1 MVFPAEGGHFSEKG
15 KGYIRTMRAN
25 GLDTLAYHGVNSDD
39 IFVLVRASTEL
50 LQNYAD
56 DIDYRM
62 LLDPTELKRIA
73 SEGNTERHIAPIE
86 ISHLPEVSAYDPYAY
101 IYGRFSRRMPE
112 SLYYRDLGERSPFN
126 NTLCCKLTNQLIE
139 KKPPTGGQNLK
150 IKRYL
155 HISKT
160 LRACFSLHC
169 QKKKLELEAK
179 WMKYPIIPWE
189 QPYELITAYFG
200 EKICLYFIFLGHY
213 SWWLIV
219 PSIVGVPLQIAVF
232 AMDGYSS
239 APFLPFYSYFTA
251 LWGSMML
258 EYWKRTESE
267 WAMKWGTLGYEDT
280 ETDRPDFRGQRIKSY
295 IDGKDVV
302 YFSSAKRNQY
312 VMQSLLVVA
321 LLIAAVVGLVA
332 SIYVIRFAIQ
342 PYIGTNAQTVASV
355 ANSIQILI
363 ANAVYTFLATA
374 LTNRENHRTE
384 TQYEDSLISKIF
396 LFQFVNSYASFFFLA
411 FIAEFMGGCQVDNQG
426 DDSAGGD
433 CMFPLTLNLAIIFG
447 SRLAVGNI
455 TELLLPYLGYKYR
468 MKTMM
473 KTLNGNLDV
482 LTRPEAE
489 FLLEE
494 YDVQS
499 SSIADYSE
507 LAIQFG
513 YASMFVTA
521 FPLAPLFSLVS
532 NFVETTGDAWKL
544 LHLHQRPMPFSAE
557 DIGTWQT
564 IFMIISIASVVTNAS
579 LTIFTMSVTDHFSEF
594 MRFWLY
600 IGFQWSCFTIQAVIM
615 EAVPDIPEAVLIQ
628 NQRTDFLVEKV
639 IDQVPDDEDSTLED
653 ATAAPIDILVHP
665 SKGNHRFASY

>member
-1 MVFPAEGGHFSEKG
+1 MVFPAEDGHFSDKG
-15 KGYIRTMRAN
+15 KGYIRTMRSN
-25 GLDTLAYHGVNSDD
+25 GLETISYHGVNSDD
-39 IFVLVRASTEL
+39 IFVLVRAPLDL
-50 LQNYAD
+50 LRNYAD

-73 SEGNTERHIAPIE
+73 AEGNADRHIAPIE
-86 ISHLPEVSAYDPYAY
+86 ITHLPEVTEYEPYSF
-101 IYGRFSRRMPE
+101 IYGKYSRRMPE
-112 SLYYRDLGERSPFN
+112 SLYYRELGEKTPFTN
-126 NTLCCKLTNQLIE
+126 ALRCKLTNQLIE

-160 LRACFSLHC
+160 LRGCFSLHDVQ
-169 QKKKLELEAK
+169 QKNELEKK
-179 WMKYPIIPWE
+179 WMRYPIVPWK
-189 QPYELITAYFG
+189 QPYDDITAYFG

-219 PSIVGVPLQIAVF
+219 PSIIGIPLQIAVF
-232 AMDGYSS
+232 AMNDYS
-239 APFLPFYSYFTA
+239 APFLPFYSYFIA
-251 LWGSMML
+251 LWGIVML
-258 EYWKRTESE
+258 EYWKRAESE
-267 WAMKWGTLGYEDT
+267 WAMKWGTLGFENT
-280 ETDRPDFRGQRIKSY
+280 ETDRPDFKGRTIKSY
-295 IDGKDVV
+295 IHGKDVV
-302 YFSSAKRNQY
+302 YFSSAKRKMY
-312 VMQSLLVVA
+312 VTQSLLVVF
-321 LLIAAVVGLVA
+321 LLIAAVCGLVA
-332 SIYVIRFAIQ
+332 SIYVIRFSIE
-342 PYIGTNAQTVASV
+342 PYIGEDAQTVASI

-411 FIAEFMGGCQVDNQG
+411 FIAEIFTPCPAKSEGGC
-426 DDSAGGD
+426 
-433 CMFPLTLNLAIIFG
+433 MYPLTINLAIIFG
-447 SRLAVGNI
+447 SRLFVGNI

-473 KTLNGNLDV
+473 KTLNGNLDI

-494 YDVQS
+494 YDVQA

-521 FPLAPLFSLVS
+521 FPLATLFSFIS
-532 NFVETTGDAWKL
+532 NLVETTGDAWKL

-564 IFMIISIASVVTNAS
+564 IFMVISVASVVTNAS
-579 LTIFTMSVTDHFSEF
+579 LTVFTMTVTDDFSEF
-594 MRFWLY
+594 VRFWIY
-600 IGFQWSCFTIQAVIM
+600 IGFQWSCFTIQAIIV
-615 EAVPDIPEAVLIQ
+615 EAVPDIPEAVIIQ
-628 NQRTDFLVEKV
+628 NERTEFLVDKV
-639 IDQVPDDEDSTLED
+639 IDQVPDDEDVILED
-653 ATAAPIDILVHP
+653 TLSAPIDILVHP